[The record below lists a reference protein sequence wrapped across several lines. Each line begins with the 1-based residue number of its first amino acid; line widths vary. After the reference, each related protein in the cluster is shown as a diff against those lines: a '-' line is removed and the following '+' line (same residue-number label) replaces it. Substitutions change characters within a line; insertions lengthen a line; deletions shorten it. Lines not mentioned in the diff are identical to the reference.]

1 MRGRVWVRVW
11 GGLRVVVVELV
22 EVVAGLEVV
31 VVGLR
36 VVVQL
41 MLEDW

>member
-41 MLEDW
+41 MLEDR